1 MVNSPMRIVLQG
13 SLGLYGVE
21 TFVHRLHYHLN
32 RMGFDVSIT
41 APFGRA
47 FVRAGKRR
55 PIRAEAPSE
64 SRNWRGSYRDAD
76 LVHLS
81 YALVSLPLS
90 YVLRRSPFIYTIHGV
105 PLPEVESEPLFKL
118 GYFLERLALKR
129 VSKSASRV
137 VTISSYARDLLIK
150 NFGIEAVVIR
160 NGVETDF
167 FHPPEPGMRS
177 VLKSHMRLPTGR
189 WTVLSVGRLHP
200 SKDPLTLIRCIP
212 RVITTHPDAYF
223 VLIGDGPMRTAV
235 EAEVS
240 RLKVGSVCRLI
251 PRLDHSSM
259 PAWYQAAD
267 SFVSSAPREMLGIA
281 VLEAMSS
288 GLPVIASH
296 SGGPPEV
303 LGSGGVLFRTGDSD
317 DLADK
322 ISEVIGD
329 EKMAVEMGE
338 RSRERVI
345 RNFRWE
351 DVARR
356 YADLYR
362 NVAGVS

>member
-32 RMGFDVSIT
+32 RMGFDVSIA

-47 FVRAGKRR
+47 VIRAGKKRSI
-55 PIRAEAPSE
+55 PAEAPSE
-64 SRNWRGSYRDAD
+64 NRSWWRSYRDAD

-90 YVLRRSPFIYTIHGV
+90 YILRRSPLIYTIHGV
-105 PLPEVESEPLFKL
+105 PRPEVESEPFFKL
-118 GYFLERLALKR
+118 GYVLEGLALKR
-129 VSKSASRV
+129 VSKRASRV
-137 VTISSYARDLLIK
+137 VTISNYARDLLMK
-150 NFGIEAVVIR
+150 NFGTEAVVIR

-167 FHPPEPGMRS
+167 FHPPEPGMRG
-177 VLKSHMRLPTGR
+177 VLRSHLRLPAGR
-189 WTVLSVGRLHP
+189 RTVLFVGRLHP
-200 SKDPLTLIRCIP
+200 SKDRLTLIRSIP
-212 RVITTHPDAYF
+212 RVTARNPHAYF

-240 RLKVGSVCRLI
+240 RLKVGSACRLI
-251 PRLDHSSM
+251 PRLEYSSM
-259 PAWYQAAD
+259 PAWYQVSD

-288 GLPVIASH
+288 GLPVIASD
-296 SGGPPEV
+296 SGGPREV
-303 LGSGGVLFRTGDSD
+303 LGSSGALFRSGDSV

-322 ISEVIGD
+322 ISAVIGD

-338 RSRERVI
+338 RSRETVI

-351 DVARR
+351 DVARK

-362 NVAGVS
+362 NVAGIN